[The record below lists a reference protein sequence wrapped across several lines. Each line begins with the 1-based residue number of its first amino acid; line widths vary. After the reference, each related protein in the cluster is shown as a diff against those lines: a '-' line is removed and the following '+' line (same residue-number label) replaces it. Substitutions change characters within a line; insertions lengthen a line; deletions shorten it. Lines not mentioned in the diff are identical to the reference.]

1 MQKHS
6 TATTPYLVEGPQNN
20 ATIPHILSA
29 NERNCLPKNDTNIT
43 DTHKRQWQS
52 LEASK
57 NISVVPTS
65 SLLQMA
71 DQKGGSNNALL
82 AQMRMVCKKVD
93 HVNSFLSCSVC
104 LIKSMVCA
112 CVSSNQTNHSNYWH

>member
-57 NISVVPTS
+57 NIFVVPTS

-71 DQKGGSNNALL
+71 DEKGGSNNALL

-93 HVNSFLSCSVC
+93 HVNSFLSCSVSNK
-104 LIKSMVCA
+104 IYGVCV
-112 CVSSNQTNHSNYWH
+112 CEF